1 MLLFYLLL
9 VMTKKLTFI
18 ILFNMSRY
26 TVNGAPWAIGK
37 DVSDCKSSAEVM
49 HKAGLDFIV
58 DKCDLMARMPFG
70 INRNNSVNELAG
82 EFARD
87 GKIYRELIGFYAT
100 YRADTS
106 LPLGLVKEK
115 YQVVQNSDAFKFF
128 DDAIGP
134 GMARWDKA
142 GILGDGRKIYLSAK
156 LPVETRVGDD
166 LIDNYLVFSNS
177 HDGTSSVNI
186 MFTPIRVICTNM
198 LNSGLKSAD
207 AYIRIR
213 HTESAKQKL
222 QRGAEILRIACK
234 HATTVQEYYNSLL
247 KVKMSDKEV
256 MEYLANLQLTEK
268 EKELLLDYDN
278 VNGYK
283 KLILRDY
290 RTMEVTGI
298 SQRKA
303 NQIANMFEYYCD
315 GIGQKHIAGTA
326 WGAYNAVTGFYCNVA
341 NLEGEKRVESLLYGG
356 ANSNMIKALNAADVL
371 LDAA

>member
-1 MLLFYLLL
+1 
-9 VMTKKLTFI
+9 
-18 ILFNMSRY
+18 MSRY

-37 DVSDCKSSAEVM
+37 DVSDCKTSREVM
-49 HKAGLDFIV
+49 EKAGLDFFV
-58 DKCDLMARMPFG
+58 KKCNVYASMPFG
-70 INRNNSVNELAG
+70 IGCNNIVNEIAG
-82 EFARD
+82 EFSHD
-87 GKIYRELIGFYAT
+87 GHIYREVPNAYAT
-100 YRADTS
+100 CRMDTS
-106 LPLGLVKEK
+106 QPLGFVKDK
-115 YQVVQNSDAFKFF
+115 YEVVQNVDAFKFF
-128 DDAIGP
+128 DDAIGE
-134 GMARWDKA
+134 GMAHWDSA
-142 GILGDGRKIYLSAK
+142 GILNGGTKIYLSAK
-156 LPVETRVGDD
+156 LPIETRVGDD

-213 HTESAKQKL
+213 HTENAKKKL

-234 HATTVQEYYNSLL
+234 EATSVQEYYNSLL

-268 EKELLLDYDN
+268 ERELLLNYDY

-290 RTMEVTGI
+290 RTMEVAGV

-303 NQIANMFEYYCD
+303 NMIANMFEYYCD
-315 GIGQKHIAGTA
+315 GIGQKHVAGTA

-356 ANSNMIKALNAADVL
+356 ANSNMIKALNAANVL

>member
-1 MLLFYLLL
+1 
-9 VMTKKLTFI
+9 
-18 ILFNMSRY
+18 MSKY

-49 HKAGLDFIV
+49 HKASLDFIV

-70 INRNNSVNELAG
+70 IKRNNIVNEIAG

-87 GKIYRELIGFYAT
+87 GKIYRELVGYYAT
-100 YRADTS
+100 YRADIS
-106 LPLGLVKEK
+106 EPLGLVKAK
-115 YQVVQNSDAFKFF
+115 YEVVQNIDAFRFF
-128 DDAIGP
+128 DDAIGE
-134 GMARWDKA
+134 GMARWDRA
-142 GILGDGRKIYLSAK
+142 GILDNGRKIYLSAK
-156 LPVETRVGDD
+156 LPIETRVGND
-166 LIDNYLVFSNS
+166 LIDNYLIFSNS

-207 AYIRIR
+207 SYIRIR

-222 QRGAEILRIACK
+222 QRGAEILRIACE
-234 HATTVQEYYNSLL
+234 HAKSAKEFYDSLL

-256 MEYLANLQLTEK
+256 MEYLANLQLNDK
-268 EKELLLDYDN
+268 EKELLLDYDKE
-278 VNGYK
+278 NGYK
-283 KLILRDY
+283 KLILKDY
-290 RTMEVTGI
+290 RTLEVSGI

-303 NQIANMFEYYCD
+303 NQIASIFDYYCD

-356 ANSNMIKALNAADVL
+356 ANSNMIKALNAANNV
-371 LDAA
+371 ACVA

>member
-1 MLLFYLLL
+1 
-9 VMTKKLTFI
+9 
-18 ILFNMSRY
+18 MSKY
-26 TVNGAPWAIGK
+26 TVNGAPWALGI

-58 DKCDLMARMPFG
+58 DKCELVARMPFG
-70 INRNNSVNELAG
+70 IKRNNIVNDIAG
-82 EFARD
+82 DFVKD
-87 GKIYRELIGFYAT
+87 GYIYRELVGSYAT

-106 LPLGLVKEK
+106 QPLGLVKAK
-115 YQVVQNSDAFKFF
+115 YEVVQNIDAFKFF
-128 DDAIGP
+128 DDAIGEN
-134 GMARWDKA
+134 MARWDKA
-142 GILGDGRKIYLSAK
+142 GILDDGRKIYLSAR

-198 LNSGLKSAD
+198 LNSALKSAD

-234 HATTVQEYYNSLL
+234 HADTVQDYYNSLL

-256 MEYLANLQLTEK
+256 MEYLANLQLTTK
-268 EKELLLDYDN
+268 EQDLLLNYDKE
-278 VNGYK
+278 NGYK
-283 KLILRDY
+283 KLILKDY
-290 RTMEVTGI
+290 RTMEVTGV

-303 NQIANMFEYYCD
+303 NMIASLFEYYCD

-356 ANSNMIKALNAADVL
+356 ANSNMIKALNAANDFASV
-371 LDAA
+371 A

>member
-1 MLLFYLLL
+1 
-9 VMTKKLTFI
+9 
-18 ILFNMSRY
+18 MSKY
-26 TVNGAPWAIGK
+26 TVNGAPWALGI

-58 DKCDLMARMPFG
+58 DKCELVARMPFG
-70 INRNNSVNELAG
+70 IKRNNIVNDIAG
-82 EFARD
+82 DFVKD
-87 GKIYRELIGFYAT
+87 GYIYRELVGSYAT

-106 LPLGLVKEK
+106 QPLGLVKAK
-115 YQVVQNSDAFKFF
+115 YEVVQNIDAFKFF
-128 DDAIGP
+128 DDAIGE

-142 GILGDGRKIYLSAK
+142 GILDDGRKIYLSAR

-198 LNSGLKSAD
+198 LNSALKSAD

-234 HATTVQEYYNSLL
+234 HADTVQDYYNSLL
-247 KVKMSDKEV
+247 KVKMSDREV
-256 MEYLANLQLTEK
+256 MEYLANLQLTAK
-268 EKELLLDYDN
+268 EQDLLLNYDKE
-278 VNGYK
+278 NGYK
-283 KLILRDY
+283 KLILKDY
-290 RTMEVTGI
+290 RTMEVTGV

-303 NQIANMFEYYCD
+303 NMIANLFEYYCD
-315 GIGQKHIAGTA
+315 GIGQKQIAGTA

-356 ANSNMIKALNAADVL
+356 ANSNMIKALNAANDFARV
-371 LDAA
+371 A